1 MYILGT
7 LDTLNMLARFRLYEY
22 CSISVHS
29 LNSFQKL
36 ETNFQETKRR
46 KGECDVGHTHGR
58 NPDPQCSRN
67 LRKERAKHVTCCIKD
82 MSLWQYHPRPTSC
95 PDVSKTHRQE
105 VTVLQIWPDFTVN
118 IRLPDS
124 VGASKEVRGLN
135 SLNKNKTMAQQLRA
149 LADR

>member
-1 MYILGT
+1 
-7 LDTLNMLARFRLYEY
+7 
-22 CSISVHS
+22 
-29 LNSFQKL
+29 
-36 ETNFQETKRR
+36 
-46 KGECDVGHTHGR
+46 
-58 NPDPQCSRN
+58 
-67 LRKERAKHVTCCIKD
+67 

-149 LADR
+149 LADLAGGLVPSIHIVAQPSATPIPEHMTFSSDLHWNQK